1 MAGKGGPRGV
11 QDERACGTHTT
22 AEHDQ
27 PGVEAGKKAA
37 TLALQALL
45 ALERRLPAEPATAA
59 DLAAGLPDA
68 LAWRLLVHL
77 AATGRAVR
85 LAGPR
90 PALDRFAAPPG

>member
-1 MAGKGGPRGV
+1 
-11 QDERACGTHTT
+11 
-22 AEHDQ
+22 
-27 PGVEAGKKAA
+27 
-37 TLALQALL
+37 
-45 ALERRLPAEPATAA
+45 LERRLPAEPATAA

-77 AATGRAVR
+77 AATGRAIR